1 MHVDAEKAWTLK
13 MSEPDLN
20 KQLNDLIERE
30 REILKKM
37 NVARRAGAS
46 DGIIGQ
52 MMYMLDEVKFEQ
64 QDIRAKQAAGSGKDN
79 DFGSFI
85 SIG

>member
-1 MHVDAEKAWTLK
+1 M
-13 MSEPDLN
+13 N

-30 REILKKM
+30 REILKKL
-37 NVARRAGAS
+37 NIARRAGAS
-46 DGIIGQ
+46 EGIIGQ
-52 MMYMLDEVKFEQ
+52 MNYMLEECKFAQ

>member
-1 MHVDAEKAWTLK
+1 
-13 MSEPDLN
+13 MSESDLN

-30 REILKKM
+30 REILKKL

-46 DGIIGQ
+46 EGVIGQ
-52 MMYMLDEVKFEQ
+52 MMFMLDEVKFAQ
-64 QDIRAKQAAGSGKDN
+64 QDIRAKQSADTSKGN

>member
-1 MHVDAEKAWTLK
+1 MT
-13 MSEPDLN
+13 EPDLN

-30 REILKKM
+30 REILKKL
-37 NVARRAGAS
+37 NIARRAGAS
-46 DGIIGQ
+46 EGIIGQ
-52 MMYMLDEVKFEQ
+52 MMYMLDEIKFTQ
-64 QDIRAKQAAGSGKDN
+64 QDIRAKQAAGTGKDN

>member
-1 MHVDAEKAWTLK
+1 MT
-13 MSEPDLN
+13 EPDLN

-46 DGIIGQ
+46 EGIIGQ
-52 MMYMLDEVKFEQ
+52 MMFMLDEVQFAQ
-64 QDIRAKQAAGSGKDN
+64 QDIRAKQASGSGKDN

>member
-1 MHVDAEKAWTLK
+1 MT
-13 MSEPDLN
+13 EPDLN
-20 KQLNDLIERE
+20 KKLNDLIERE

-37 NVARRAGAS
+37 NTARRAGAS
-46 DGIIGQ
+46 EQIIGQ
-52 MMYMLDEVKFEQ
+52 MMFMLDEVKFAQ
-64 QDIRAKQAAGSGKDN
+64 QDIRAVQSAGSSKDG

>member
-1 MHVDAEKAWTLK
+1 MT
-13 MSEPDLN
+13 EPDLN
-20 KQLNDLIERE
+20 KQLNDLIDRE

-46 DGIIGQ
+46 EQVIGQ
-52 MMYMLDEVKFEQ
+52 MIYMLDECKFAQ
-64 QDIRAKQAAGSGKDN
+64 QDIRAKQASSSSKDN

>member
-1 MHVDAEKAWTLK
+1 

-30 REILKKM
+30 REILKKL

-46 DGIIGQ
+46 EGIIGQ
-52 MMYMLDEVKFEQ
+52 MMYMLDEVKFSQ
-64 QDIRAKQAAGSGKDN
+64 QDIRAKQAAVSGKDN

>member
-1 MHVDAEKAWTLK
+1 MT
-13 MSEPDLN
+13 EPDLN

-30 REILKKM
+30 REILRKL

-46 DGIIGQ
+46 EGIIGQ
-52 MMYMLDEVKFEQ
+52 MMFMLDEVKFAQ
-64 QDIRAKQAAGSGKDN
+64 MDIRAKQAAGTNKDN

>member
-1 MHVDAEKAWTLK
+1 

-20 KQLNDLIERE
+20 KQLNELIERE
-30 REILKKM
+30 REILKKL

-46 DGIIGQ
+46 EGIIGQ
-52 MMYMLDEVKFEQ
+52 MNYMLDECKFAQ
-64 QDIRAKQAAGSGKDN
+64 QDIKAKQAAGSGKDN

>member
-1 MHVDAEKAWTLK
+1 

-20 KQLNDLIERE
+20 KQLNELIERE

-37 NVARRAGAS
+37 NIARRAGA
-46 DGIIGQ
+46 GEQIIGQ
-52 MMYMLDEVKFEQ
+52 MNYMLDECKFAQ
-64 QDIRAKQAAGSGKDN
+64 MDIRQKQSAGNDKDS
-79 DFGSFI
+79 DFGNFL

>member
-1 MHVDAEKAWTLK
+1 MT
-13 MSEPDLN
+13 EPDLN

-30 REILKKM
+30 REILKKL

-52 MMYMLDEVKFEQ
+52 MNYMLEECKFAQ
-64 QDIRAKQAAGSGKDN
+64 QDIRVKQASSGKDN

>member
-1 MHVDAEKAWTLK
+1 

-20 KQLNDLIERE
+20 KKLNELIERE
-30 REILKKM
+30 REIIKKL

-46 DGIIGQ
+46 EGIIGQ
-52 MMYMLDEVKFEQ
+52 MMFMLDEVQFAQ
-64 QDIRAKQAAGSGKDN
+64 QDIRSKQASSTGKDN

>member
-1 MHVDAEKAWTLK
+1 
-13 MSEPDLN
+13 MSDPDLN

-46 DGIIGQ
+46 EGIIGQ
-52 MMYMLDEVKFEQ
+52 MMFMLDEVQFAQ
-64 QDIRAKQAAGSGKDN
+64 QDIRAKQASGAGKNN

>member
-1 MHVDAEKAWTLK
+1 MHVAVEKAWTLK

-46 DGIIGQ
+46 DGVIGQ

>member
-1 MHVDAEKAWTLK
+1 

-20 KQLNDLIERE
+20 KQLNELIERE

-37 NVARRAGAS
+37 NIARRAGAS
-46 DGIIGQ
+46 EGVIGQ
-52 MMYMLDEVKFEQ
+52 MMFMLDEVQFAQ
-64 QDIRAKQAAGSGKDN
+64 QDIRAKQSANTGKDN

>member
-1 MHVDAEKAWTLK
+1 MT
-13 MSEPDLN
+13 EPDMN

-37 NVARRAGAS
+37 NIARRAGAS
-46 DGIIGQ
+46 EGIIGQ
-52 MMYMLDEVKFEQ
+52 MNYMLEECKFAQ

>member
-1 MHVDAEKAWTLK
+1 

-20 KQLNDLIERE
+20 KQLNELIDRE

-46 DGIIGQ
+46 EGIIGQ
-52 MMYMLDEVKFEQ
+52 MNYMLEECKFAQ
-64 QDIRAKQAAGSGKDN
+64 QDLRAKQAAGSGKDN

>member
-1 MHVDAEKAWTLK
+1 

-30 REILKKM
+30 REILKKL

-46 DGIIGQ
+46 EGVIGQ
-52 MMYMLDEVKFEQ
+52 MMFMLDEVKFSQ
-64 QDIRAKQAAGSGKDN
+64 MDIRAKQAASTNKDN

>member
-1 MHVDAEKAWTLK
+1 

-30 REILKKM
+30 REILKKLS
-37 NVARRAGAS
+37 VARRAGAS

-52 MMYMLDEVKFEQ
+52 MMFMLDEVKFAQ
-64 QDIRAKQAAGSGKDN
+64 QDIRAKQASAGKDN

>member
-1 MHVDAEKAWTLK
+1 

-20 KQLNDLIERE
+20 KQLNELIERE
-30 REILKKM
+30 REIIKKL

-46 DGIIGQ
+46 DQIIGQ
-52 MMYMLDEVKFEQ
+52 MNYMLSECQFAQ
-64 QDIRAKQAAGSGKDN
+64 NDIRAKQSAKSGKDN
-79 DFGSFI
+79 DFGGFL

>member
-1 MHVDAEKAWTLK
+1 

-20 KQLNDLIERE
+20 KQVNDLIERE
-30 REILKKM
+30 REILKKL

-46 DGIIGQ
+46 EGIIGQ
-52 MMYMLDEVKFEQ
+52 MMYMLDEVKFAQ
-64 QDIRAKQAAGSGKDN
+64 QDIRAKQAASSGKDN

>member
-1 MHVDAEKAWTLK
+1 MAE
-13 MSEPDLN
+13 SDLN
-20 KQLNDLIERE
+20 QKLNTLIERE

-46 DGIIGQ
+46 EGVLGQ
-52 MMYMLDEVKFEQ
+52 LNFMLDEVRFAQ
-64 QDIRAKQAAGSGKDN
+64 HDIRQIQQQNPGKDTSGLG
-79 DFGSFI
+79 DYI

>member
-1 MHVDAEKAWTLK
+1 

-46 DGIIGQ
+46 EGVIGQ
-52 MMYMLDEVKFEQ
+52 MMFMLDEVKFAQ
-64 QDIRAKQAAGSGKDN
+64 QDIRALQASGSNKDN

>member
-1 MHVDAEKAWTLK
+1 MT
-13 MSEPDLN
+13 EPDLN

-46 DGIIGQ
+46 EGVIGQ
-52 MMYMLDEVKFEQ
+52 MMFMLDEVQFAQ
-64 QDIRAKQAAGSGKDN
+64 QDIRAKQAAVPGKDN
-79 DFGSFI
+79 DLSLI
-85 SIG
+85 HI

>member
-1 MHVDAEKAWTLK
+1 

-37 NVARRAGAS
+37 NIARRAGAS
-46 DGIIGQ
+46 EGVIGQ
-52 MMYMLDEVKFEQ
+52 MMFMLDEVKFAQ
-64 QDIRAKQAAGSGKDN
+64 QDIRAIQSSGSNKDN

>member
-1 MHVDAEKAWTLK
+1 MT
-13 MSEPDLN
+13 EPDMN

-30 REILKKM
+30 REILKKL
-37 NVARRAGAS
+37 NIARRAGAS
-46 DGIIGQ
+46 EGIIGQ
-52 MMYMLDEVKFEQ
+52 MNYMLEECKFAQ

>member
-1 MHVDAEKAWTLK
+1 

-20 KQLNDLIERE
+20 KQLNELIERE

-46 DGIIGQ
+46 EGIIGQ
-52 MMYMLDEVKFEQ
+52 LSYMLDECKFAQ
-64 QDIRAKQAAGSGKDN
+64 HDVRAKQSAGSGKDN

>member
-1 MHVDAEKAWTLK
+1 

-46 DGIIGQ
+46 EGIIGQ
-52 MMYMLDEVKFEQ
+52 MNYMLDECRFAQ
-64 QDIRAKQAAGSGKDN
+64 QDIRAKQASSGKDN

>member
-1 MHVDAEKAWTLK
+1 MT
-13 MSEPDLN
+13 EPDLN

-30 REILKKM
+30 REILKKL
-37 NVARRAGAS
+37 NIARRAGAS

-52 MMYMLDEVKFEQ
+52 MMFMLDEVKFAQ
-64 QDIRAKQAAGSGKDN
+64 QDIRAKQSMGSGKDN

>member
-1 MHVDAEKAWTLK
+1 
-13 MSEPDLN
+13 
-20 KQLNDLIERE
+20 
-30 REILKKM
+30 
-37 NVARRAGAS
+37 
-46 DGIIGQ
+46 
-52 MMYMLDEVKFEQ
+52 MYMLDEVKFEQ

>member
-1 MHVDAEKAWTLK
+1 MT
-13 MSEPDLN
+13 EPDLN

-30 REILKKM
+30 RDILKKL

-46 DGIIGQ
+46 EQIIGQ
-52 MMYMLDEVKFEQ
+52 INFLLSECQFAQ
-64 QDIRAKQAAGSGKDN
+64 HDIRARQSSKSGKDN
-79 DFGSFI
+79 DFGSFL

>member
-1 MHVDAEKAWTLK
+1 

-20 KQLNDLIERE
+20 KQLNELIERE
-30 REILKKM
+30 REILKKL

-46 DGIIGQ
+46 EGIIGQ
-52 MMYMLDEVKFEQ
+52 MTYMLDECKFAQ
-64 QDIRAKQAAGSGKDN
+64 QDIRAKQIAGSGKDN

>member
-1 MHVDAEKAWTLK
+1 MT
-13 MSEPDLN
+13 EPDLN

-37 NVARRAGAS
+37 NIARRAGAS
-46 DGIIGQ
+46 EGIISQ
-52 MMYMLDEVKFEQ
+52 LTYMLDEVQFAQ
-64 QDIRAKQAAGSGKDN
+64 QDIRAKQSAGIGKDN

>member
-1 MHVDAEKAWTLK
+1 

-46 DGIIGQ
+46 EGVIGQ
-52 MMYMLDEVKFEQ
+52 MMFMLDEVQFAQ
-64 QDIRAKQAAGSGKDN
+64 QDIRAKQAAVPGKDN

>member
-1 MHVDAEKAWTLK
+1 MHVDAVKVWTLK
-13 MSEPDLN
+13 MTEPDLN

-46 DGIIGQ
+46 DGVIGQ

>member
-1 MHVDAEKAWTLK
+1 

-20 KQLNDLIERE
+20 KQLNELIERE

-46 DGIIGQ
+46 ESIIGQ
-52 MMYMLDEVKFEQ
+52 MTYMLEECKFAQ
-64 QDIRAKQAAGSGKDN
+64 QDIRAKQSAGSDKGS
-79 DFGSFI
+79 DFGSFL

>member
-1 MHVDAEKAWTLK
+1 

-30 REILKKM
+30 REILKKL

-46 DGIIGQ
+46 EGIIGQ
-52 MMYMLDEVKFEQ
+52 MMYMLDEVKFAQ
-64 QDIRAKQAAGSGKDN
+64 QDIRAKQAASSGKDN

>member
-1 MHVDAEKAWTLK
+1 MA
-13 MSEPDLN
+13 EPDLN
-20 KQLNDLIERE
+20 QQLNTLIERE

-46 DGIIGQ
+46 EGIIGQ
-52 MMYMLDEVKFEQ
+52 MNFMLDEVRFAQHDVRQLQ
-64 QDIRAKQAAGSGKDN
+64 QQNPGKDAAGLGD
-79 DFGSFI
+79 FI

>member
-1 MHVDAEKAWTLK
+1 
-13 MSEPDLN
+13 MSDPDLN

-46 DGIIGQ
+46 EGIIGQ
-52 MMYMLDEVKFEQ
+52 MMFMLDEVQFAQ
-64 QDIRAKQAAGSGKDN
+64 QDIRAKQVAGTGKDN